1 MCVADGI
8 VPVSKSHPSF
18 TSENYTLQVPFAF
31 KYAIDALTVD
41 PTGLTAATTPLITL
55 MPATLLLG
63 YGAARAGSAL
73 FNELRNAVFAKVTL
87 HAKVRAKRCIHAAV
101 IATSLL
107 MTIGALQHC

>member
-1 MCVADGI
+1 M
-8 VPVSKSHPSF
+8 
-18 TSENYTLQVPFAF
+18 LQVPFAF

-87 HAKVRAKRCIHAAV
+87 HANHSIDTCICV
-101 IATSLL
+101 GLS
-107 MTIGALQHC
+107 TIIDVLGPNETIILTLIYS